1 MTYVDLDV
9 LHLPN
14 YYLVNLLLDVIFT
27 MNDVAYRNCQV
38 KLIPNYL
45 SHLVGYFEYAQ
56 PQAVIPIHLY
66 NIPTIYVHIY
76 LHVRYLIKKIQLNYS
91 IEF

>member
-14 YYLVNLLLDVIFT
+14 YYLVNLLRDVIFT
-27 MNDVAYRNCQV
+27 MNDVAYRKCQV

-56 PQAVIPIHLY
+56 PQAVIY
-66 NIPTIYVHIY
+66 IYIIY
-76 LHVRYLIKKIQLNYS
+76 LQYMYIS
-91 IEF
+91 IYMYGI